1 MTDYRPP
8 TRDMLFTLSEVIDL
22 ERLRSIPEF
31 AHAEPD
37 IVAGALEEAGRF
49 IADVVAPLARI
60 GDQQGSVR
68 NEDGTVTT
76 PDGYREA
83 YARLVASGWLGAA
96 FPEEWGGAGL
106 PLTVAIAIQEMI
118 TSADMAFSLCPMLT
132 YGAAEML
139 IEHGTDEQRAAYLE
153 KLVSGEWTGTMVLT
167 EAQAGSDVGA
177 VATRAV
183 PAGDGTYRITGNK
196 IYITWGEHDLTENI
210 IHLVLA
216 RTPDAAPGTRGI
228 STFLVPKFLVNP
240 DGSPGDRNDVTC
252 VSIEHKLGINASPT
266 CVLSFGDREGAVGY
280 LIGEEQRGMRAMF
293 TMMNN
298 ARLQV
303 GVEGLAVAERS
314 YQQAAAFALERK
326 QGRAVGAPK
335 GTVSPIVEH
344 PDVRRMLL
352 MMRSQIEA
360 MRCLTYKNA
369 EAIDYSLHHPDADAR
384 ARGAELAAILTPI
397 SKAWC
402 TDAGVEITSL
412 GIQVHAGM
420 GYVEETGAAQWF
432 RDARIAPIYEGT
444 NGIQAQDLVMR
455 KLPMREGEAVGDL
468 LDEIRTTAAALDE
481 DLSPIGEALRDA
493 ADAVGEAGTWLL
505 QRLEAEPNDAL
516 AGATPYT
523 EMFGLTAGGWLL
535 AESALA
541 ARRRLRSGEDDPFL
555 RDKITTARFFAD
567 HLLPGVRGLLG
578 STTAGATGL
587 FALAPEAFAR

>member
-1 MTDYRPP
+1 
-8 TRDMLFTLSEVIDL
+8 MLFTLSEVIDL
-22 ERLRSIPEF
+22 EGLRSIPKF
-31 AHAEPD
+31 AHAEED

-49 IADVVAPLARI
+49 IADVVAPLARN
-60 GDQQGSVR
+60 GDLQGSMR
-68 NEDGTVTT
+68 NEDGSVTT

-83 YARLVASGWLGAA
+83 YARLVESGWLGAA

-106 PLTVAIAIQEMI
+106 PLTVAIAVQEMI

-177 VATRAV
+177 VTTRAV
-183 PAGDGTYRITGNK
+183 PAGDGTYRITGSK

-228 STFLVPKFLVNP
+228 STFMVPKYLVNP
-240 DGSPGDRNDVTC
+240 DGTPGERNDVTC

-266 CVLSFGDREGAVGY
+266 CVLSFGDRGGAVGE

-314 YQQAAAFALERK
+314 YQQAAAYALERK

-335 GTVSPIVEH
+335 GTASPIVDH

-352 MMRSQIEA
+352 LMRSQIEA

-369 EAIDYSLHHPDADAR
+369 EAIDHSLHHPDAEVR

-402 TDAGVEITSL
+402 TDVGVEITSL
-412 GIQVHAGM
+412 GIQVHGGM
-420 GYVEETGAAQWF
+420 GYVEETGSAQWF

-455 KLPMREGEAVGDL
+455 KLPMRGGEAVAGL
-468 LDEIRTTAAALDE
+468 LDEIRTTAAALDG
-481 DLSPIGEALRDA
+481 DLAPIGSALRDA
-493 ADAVGEAGTWLL
+493 VDAVDDAGAWLME
-505 QRLEAEPNDAL
+505 RLEAEPDDAL

-535 AESALA
+535 GVSALA
-541 ARRRLRSGEDDPFL
+541 ARRRLAAGEDDPFL
-555 RDKITTARFFAD
+555 RAKMATAQFYAE
-567 HLLPGVRGLLG
+567 HLLPQARGLLG
-578 STTAGATGL
+578 SATAGAGSM
-587 FALAPEAFAR
+587 FAVAPEALGR